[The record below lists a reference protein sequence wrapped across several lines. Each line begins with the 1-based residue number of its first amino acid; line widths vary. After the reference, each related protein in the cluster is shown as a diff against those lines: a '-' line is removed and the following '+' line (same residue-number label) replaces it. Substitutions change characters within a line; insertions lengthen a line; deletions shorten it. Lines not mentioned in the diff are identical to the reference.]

1 MSMTKI
7 KFLTELNISGVGKN
21 DIQILKI
28 TTKGLVLGG
37 LNLLKKLLTPIYQI
51 NPKRREILSMYLK
64 KKVHFC
70 RHDCFFEILKITKDR
85 NKKYYYATP
94 SSFVIHGGLLRVF
107 KRKHT
112 FRRK

>member
-37 LNLLKKLLTPIYQI
+37 LNLLKKLLTPIYQDWYFGDKI
-51 NPKRREILSMYLK
+51 VLTYCEK
-64 KKVHFC
+64 KKF
-70 RHDCFFEILKITKDR
+70 
-85 NKKYYYATP
+85 
-94 SSFVIHGGLLRVF
+94 
-107 KRKHT
+107 
-112 FRRK
+112 